1 MYTPEEKQK
10 IEQLRTVFDEY
21 LRHAVNAYGQPGCE
35 LIWLERLQCY
45 MLVLNYNT
53 TAVIQEK
60 NLLAIPIQSAEELF
74 AELVSSMIQ
83 DAKYY
88 FAELQNEQI
97 TKALWGK
104 VEDGILEY
112 LSTCLEALPEYREL
126 AIKVVAGYRDFYTNN
141 RETLKEIVM

>member
-45 MLVLNYNT
+45 ILVLNYNT

-97 TKALWGK
+97 TEALWGK

-126 AIKVVAGYRDFYTNN
+126 AIKVVTGYRDFYTNT

>member
-10 IEQLRTVFDEY
+10 IEQLRTAFDEY

-97 TKALWGK
+97 TEALWGK
-104 VEDGILEY
+104 IEDGILEY
-112 LSTCLEALPEYREL
+112 LSTCLEVLPEYREL
-126 AIKVVAGYRDFYTNN
+126 AINVVAGYRDFYTNN